1 MPDGLAR
8 MLAADETLRGLATI
22 TTDLVEDARRRHG
35 TLPTATAALGRA
47 LTATL
52 LLGAT
57 LKDDWRVS
65 LQFNGDGPLGG
76 ILAEAMPDG
85 RVRGFVTRPATH
97 LPPRNGKLDVGG
109 ALGRGTLCVMRV
121 PPRGGVPYRSVLPL
135 VSGEIGEDVASFL
148 AVSDQTPSV
157 VGVGVF
163 VEPDGRVGAAGGYL
177 LQAMPGAERAT
188 LDAVER
194 NVRAAPAPTELVRG
208 AASPGDITSSLLAGL
223 APQPLDVR
231 SIAFACRCSRDRV
244 EAAVVALGRAEL
256 DDVLA
261 TDRRIEAV
269 CEFCAAHYVIEEP
282 ELEALRRAAGA

>member
-8 MLAADETLRGLATI
+8 MLAAGDTLRGLAAI
-22 TTDLVEDARRRHG
+22 TTDVVEDARRRHG

-47 LTATL
+47 LTAAL

-57 LKDDWRVS
+57 LKDDWRIS
-65 LQFNGDGPLGG
+65 LQFNGDGPIGG
-76 ILAEAMPDG
+76 ILADATSDG
-85 RVRGFVTRPATH
+85 RARGFVTRPATH

-109 ALGRGTLCVMRV
+109 ALGQGTLCVMRV

-135 VSGEIGEDVASFL
+135 VSGEIGEDVADFL
-148 AVSDQTPSV
+148 ARSDQTPSV

-177 LQAMPGAERAT
+177 VQALPGAEPAT

-194 NVRAAPAPTELVRG
+194 NVRAARPPTELVRD
-208 AASPGDITSSLLAGL
+208 AAAPSDITAPLLAGL
-223 APQPLDVR
+223 GPEPLDVLPV
-231 SIAFACRCSRDRV
+231 AFACRCSRDRV
-244 EAAVVALGRAEL
+244 EAAIVALGRAEL

-261 TDRRIEAV
+261 TERRVEAV
-269 CEFCAAHYVIEEP
+269 CEFCATRYVVDEA
-282 ELEALRRAAGA
+282 ALRTLRGTSSA

>member
-22 TTDLVEDARRRHG
+22 TTDLVEDARRRHA

-47 LTATL
+47 LTAAL

-57 LKDDWRVS
+57 LKDDWRIS
-65 LQFNGDGPLGG
+65 LQFNGDGPIGG
-76 ILAEAMPDG
+76 ILADATPDG

-109 ALGRGTLCVMRV
+109 ALGQGTLCVMRV
-121 PPRGGVPYRSVLPL
+121 PPVGGVPYRSVLPL

-177 LQAMPGAERAT
+177 VQAMPGAEAST
-188 LDAVER
+188 LEAVER
-194 NVRAAPAPTELVRG
+194 NVRAAPPPTELVRAATAPSEVG
-208 AASPGDITSSLLAGL
+208 ASLFAGL
-223 APQPLDVR
+223 GAELLDVR
-231 SIAFACRCSRDRV
+231 PVVFACRCSRERV
-244 EAAVVALGRAEL
+244 EAAIVALGRAEL
-256 DDVLA
+256 DDVLS
-261 TDRRIEAV
+261 TERRVGAV
-269 CEFCAAHYVIEEP
+269 CEFCAARYIVDEP
-282 ELEALRRAAGA
+282 ELRALRAAAGV